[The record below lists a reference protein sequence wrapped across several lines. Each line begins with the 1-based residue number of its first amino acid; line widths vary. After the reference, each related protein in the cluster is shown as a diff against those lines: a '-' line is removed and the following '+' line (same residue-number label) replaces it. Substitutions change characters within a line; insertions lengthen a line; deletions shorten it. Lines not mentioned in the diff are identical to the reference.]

1 VVYNQ
6 RFIRQSSLTPEEKTV
21 TTTAAVSTGG
31 SLIADTKLRQLY
43 ATMVQCRLLTE
54 RALRLRKRGRIAGLY
69 GASMGQEA
77 IATGCVID
85 LLPGDSIALEPDD
98 SIAGL
103 VKGVPLSAIVAELH
117 DQGKPAHNIIT
128 ASSPGEQLGIATRVA
143 LAYKRKKNS
152 NVVIAFTSQAAT
164 VLPCWHQALKLAAA
178 RTLPIIFVVENNPW
192 NDKKTDAAP
201 LTERNEEEALLL
213 QARKYGL
220 TAITVDG
227 NDVVAVYRVA
237 YESLERVRQGGGP
250 VMVEGKTYR
259 THDQPRLRNERTNGR
274 DPLTH
279 MERYLR
285 AKKLF
290 TLRWKNQLLEQF
302 SHELDAAIQAARKLP
317 ASPPN

>member
-1 VVYNQ
+1 MAGKVGQ
-6 RFIRQSSLTPEEKTV
+6 TV
-21 TTTAAVSTGG
+21 TTAAASTGG
-31 SLIADTKLRQLY
+31 SLIADTKLKQLY
-43 ATMVQCRLLTE
+43 ATMMRCRLLTE
-54 RALRLRKRGRIAGLY
+54 RALRLRKRGRSAGLFD
-69 GASMGQEA
+69 ASMGQEA

-85 LLPGDSIALEPDD
+85 LLPADSIALEPHN

-103 VKGVPLSAIVAELH
+103 VKGVPLSAIAAELH
-117 DQGKPAHNIIT
+117 NQGAPAPNIIT
-128 ASSPGEQLGIATRVA
+128 AASVEEQLGIATSVA
-143 LAYKRKKNS
+143 LANKRKKNS
-152 NVVIAFTSQAAT
+152 NVVIAFTCQAAT
-164 VLPCWHQALKLAAA
+164 ALPCWHQALKRAAA

-192 NDKKTDAAP
+192 EEAAR
-201 LTERNEEEALLL
+201 LTERDEEDLLL

-259 THDQPRLRNERTNGR
+259 TSGQLRRRNERSNGR

-290 TLRWKNQLLEQF
+290 TPRWKNELIEQF
-302 SHELDAAIQAARKLP
+302 SQELDAALKAARKLP